1 MTARA
6 RARFR
11 LGLAALA
18 LAIALHALW
27 LPAKAALA
35 QQLLQRAWA
44 AHLADGGQHR
54 PWPWADSHPVAR
66 IRQSRLG
73 IDQIVLAGDSGRVL
87 AFGPGWTEAS
97 AAPERGVGN
106 IVISG
111 HRDTHFRWLRDL
123 RPGDFLELQTA
134 RGWRGYRVNA
144 QAVVDARHQR
154 LSPTSPED
162 HLQLVTC
169 WPFDALAAGG
179 PMRWVVSLQSLQP
192 PLPLAS
198 AQSPRHSRAR

>member
-1 MTARA
+1 MKLSSH
-6 RARFR
+6 R
-11 LGLAALA
+11 LIGIGLAALA
-18 LAIALHALW
+18 VLLALQALW
-27 LPAKAALA
+27 LPAKALLA
-35 QQLLQRAWA
+35 QQLLQRAWS
-44 AHLADGGQHR
+44 AHVADGRAHR
-54 PWPWADSHPVAR
+54 PWPWADSYPVAR

-97 AAPERGVGN
+97 AAPARGLGN

-111 HRDTHFRWLRDL
+111 HRDTHFRWLREL

-134 RGWRGYRVNA
+134 RGWRGYRVSA
-144 QAVVDARHQR
+144 QAVVDARRQR
-154 LSPTSPED
+154 LSPTSPGD
-162 HLQLVTC
+162 QLHLVTC

-179 PMRWVVSLQSLQP
+179 PMRYVISLQSLQP

-198 AQSPRHSRAR
+198 AQSPRHNRAR